1 MLKVMKRKLFLI
13 TCILGTSL
21 VFTTSAFATK
31 NKMTEDELSIY
42 ADNNI
47 LFYDPYGS
55 CIGSYEGGVLS
66 GEPDGTQIGFIKTYH
81 DIAVMHSINYGI
93 PWETVMAQGILESAS
108 GTSYFARERNNF
120 FGIGAFDSNPD
131 NAFSYATPA
140 EGWEGYY
147 KNIVNTPTYRNHG
160 VFQGDTVTN
169 PYAYAQAIKNAGYA
183 TDPNY
188 VSKLSSLI
196 SMIEKVSEEE
206 GWKSSKELAEE
217 HPEWYENAARN
228 AAGGGDGG
236 DGVGLDEI
244 SSCVVTKT
252 AETKAEENAAVAE
265 GKLVN
270 GGMEASQAQ
279 SFMEAYARESD
290 KMQHG
295 TVTFEGVSIEDVG
308 CPSGSLNNCS
318 AFTKWFL
325 NRYTT
330 LGPNGVAL
338 IQGSQ
343 AVRQNLAMHP
353 QLQNGG
359 KVPRLY
365 AIMSSG
371 PMSGSADGW
380 ANHTGIVL
388 GIDEAK
394 NQIIIGEASCG
405 SGRGARS
412 YRPRAQVYSLSDYTN
427 SPSPYG
433 PTYAYTDNVLK
444 GI

>member
-1 MLKVMKRKLFLI
+1 MKRRIIFA
-13 TCILGTSL
+13 TCLLGTSL
-21 VFTTSAFATK
+21 VFTTGAFATK
-31 NKMTEDELSIY
+31 NKMTEEELSIY

-55 CIGSYEGGVLS
+55 CISASEDGGILG
-66 GEPDGTQIGFIKTYH
+66 GEPDGTQLGFIKTYH
-81 DIAVMHSINYGI
+81 DIAVTLSINYGI

-131 NAFSYATPA
+131 NAFSYATPM

-160 VFQGDTVTN
+160 VFQGDTITN

-196 SMIEKVSEEE
+196 SMIERVSEEE

-217 HPEWYENAARN
+217 YPEWYENAAKN
-228 AAGGGDGG
+228 AAGGD
-236 DGVGLDEI
+236 DSDVGMDEMTT
-244 SSCVVTKT
+244 CVVSKK
-252 AETKAEENAAVAE
+252 EDKKAEEDQAVIE
-265 GKLVN
+265 GKLVS
-270 GGMEASQAQ
+270 GGMSLAQAQ

-295 TVTFEGVSIEDVG
+295 TVTFQGVSIEDVG

-330 LGPNGVAL
+330 LGPNGVTL

-343 AVRQNLAMHP
+343 AVSQNLASHP
-353 QLQNGG
+353 QLKNGG
-359 KVPRLY
+359 KTPRMY

-371 PMSGSADGW
+371 PVSGSADGW

-388 GIDEAK
+388 GIDESK

-412 YRPRAQVYSLSDYTN
+412 YRPRAQAYSLSEYTN
-427 SPSPYG
+427 SSSPYG
-433 PTYAYTDNVLK
+433 PTYAYTDSVLK

>member
-1 MLKVMKRKLFLI
+1 MLKVMKHKKILI
-13 TCILGTSL
+13 ILPVICLLAVSSN
-21 VFTTSAFATK
+21 VFAKKSG
-31 NKMTEDELSIY
+31 MTEEELGIY

-55 CIGSYEGGVLS
+55 CVSTMGEGGVL
-66 GEPDGTQIGFIKTYH
+66 GGDPDGTQLGFIKRYH

-131 NAFSYATPA
+131 NAFSYPTPEA
-140 EGWEGYY
+140 GWEGYY
-147 KNIVNTPTYRNHG
+147 KNIATTPTYRNHG
-160 VFQGDTVTN
+160 VFQGDTITN

-183 TDPNY
+183 TDPSY

-196 SMIEKVSEEE
+196 SMIEGVSKSE
-206 GWKSSKELAEE
+206 GWESSAELAAE
-217 HPEWYENAARN
+217 HPEWFENAARN
-228 AAGGGDGG
+228 AAGGGASDDYAG
-236 DGVGLDEI
+236 EEFTT
-244 SSCVVTKT
+244 CVTSKKD
-252 AETKAEENAAVAE
+252 ETKAEEDVAATE
-265 GKLVN
+265 GKLIS
-270 GGMEASQAQ
+270 GGMTVSQAQ
-279 SFMEAYARESD
+279 AFMEAYAKESD

-295 TVTFEGVSIEDVG
+295 TVTFQGVSIEDVG
-308 CPSGSLNNCS
+308 CPSGALNNCS

-343 AVRQNLAMHP
+343 AVSQNLASHP
-353 QLQNGG
+353 QLKNGS
-359 KVPRLY
+359 KIPRLY

-371 PMSGSADGW
+371 PMSGSAGGW

-388 GIDEAK
+388 GIDESK
-394 NQIIIGEASCG
+394 DQIIIGEASCG
-405 SGRGARS
+405 AGRGARS
-412 YRPRAQVYSLSDYTN
+412 YRPRAQVYKLSEYTN
-427 SPSPYG
+427 SASSYG
-433 PTYAYTDNVLK
+433 PTYAYTDSVLK

>member
-1 MLKVMKRKLFLI
+1 MQTKSKVIF
-13 TCILGTSL
+13 TL
-21 VFTTSAFATK
+21 VFATILSVFSSNVFATK
-31 NKMTEDELSIY
+31 SKMTEEELGIY

-55 CIGSYEGGVLS
+55 CVSSAEEGGVL
-66 GEPDGTQIGFIKTYH
+66 GGDPDGTQLGFIKRYH

-120 FGIGAFDSNPD
+120 FGIGAFDSNPN
-131 NAFSYATPA
+131 NAFSYPTPEA
-140 EGWEGYY
+140 GWEGYY
-147 KNIVNTPTYRNHG
+147 KNIAVTPTYRNHG
-160 VFQGDTVTN
+160 VFQGDTITN
-169 PYAYAQAIKNAGYA
+169 PYAYARAIKAAGYA

-188 VSKLSSLI
+188 VNKLSSLI
-196 SMIEKVSEEE
+196 SMIEGVSKSE
-206 GWKSSKELAEE
+206 GWQSSAELAAE

-228 AAGGGDGG
+228 AAGGGGG
-236 DGVGLDEI
+236 DGDYDSEEFTT
-244 SSCVVTKT
+244 CVTSKK
-252 AETKAEENAAVAE
+252 AETKAEEDAAVKE
-265 GKLVN
+265 GKLVS
-270 GGMEASQAQ
+270 GGMTVSQAQ

-295 TVTFEGVSIEDVG
+295 TVTFQGVSIEDVG

-330 LGPNGVAL
+330 LGPGGVAL

-343 AVRQNLAMHP
+343 AVKQNLASHP
-353 QLQNGG
+353 QLKNGG
-359 KVPRLY
+359 KIPRLY

-371 PMSGSADGW
+371 PMSGSAGGW

-388 GIDEAK
+388 GIDESTD
-394 NQIIIGEASCG
+394 QIIIGEASCG
-405 SGRGARS
+405 SGNGRRS
-412 YRPRAQVYSLSDYTN
+412 YRPRAQVYKLSDYTN
-427 SPSPYG
+427 SSSPYG
-433 PTYAYTDNVLK
+433 PTYAYTDSVLK
-444 GI
+444 GL

>member
-1 MLKVMKRKLFLI
+1 MLKVMKRKLLLVPFLFI
-13 TCILGTSL
+13 GAAFL
-21 VFTTSAFATK
+21 VAPASAK
-31 NKMTEDELSIY
+31 SRMTEEELGIY

-47 LFYDPYGS
+47 LFYDPYGN
-55 CIGSYEGGVLS
+55 CIGSGEGGVLS
-66 GEPDGTQIGFIKTYH
+66 GEPDGTQVGFIKTYH

-131 NAFSYATPA
+131 NAFSYETPEA
-140 EGWEGYY
+140 GWEGYY

-160 VFQGDTVTN
+160 VFQGDTITN

-196 SMIEKVSEEE
+196 SMIERVSEEE
-206 GWKSSKELAEE
+206 GWKSSKELADE

-244 SSCVVTKT
+244 SSCVVNKT
-252 AETKAEENAAVAE
+252 TETKAEENTAVAE
-265 GKLVN
+265 GKLIN
-270 GGMEASQAQ
+270 GGMDLAQAQ
-279 SFMEAYARESD
+279 SFMEAYAREAD

-295 TVTFEGVSIEDVG
+295 LVTFEGVQIEDVG

-330 LGPNGVAL
+330 LGPSGVSL

-343 AVRQNLAMHP
+343 AVKQNLAMHP
-353 QLQNGG
+353 QLKDGG
-359 KVPRLY
+359 KIPKLY
-365 AIMSSG
+365 AVMSSG
-371 PMSGSADGW
+371 PMSGSAGGW

-388 GIDEAK
+388 GINKEKD
-394 NQIIIGEASCG
+394 QIIIGEASCG
-405 SGRGARS
+405 SGKGARS
-412 YRPRAQVYSLSDYTN
+412 YRPRAQVYSLSEYTN
-427 SPSPYG
+427 SSSPYG

>member
-1 MLKVMKRKLFLI
+1 MRVRNRSI
-13 TCILGTSL
+13 AL
-21 VFTTSAFATK
+21 VLAVVFFTTLSSGAFATK
-31 NKMTEDELSIY
+31 SKMTEEELGIY

-55 CIGSYEGGVLS
+55 CVSSYEEGGVL
-66 GEPDGTQIGFIKTYH
+66 GGDPDGTQLGFIKRYH
-81 DIAVMHSINYGI
+81 DTAVMHSINYGI

-131 NAFSYATPA
+131 NAFSYPTPEA
-140 EGWEGYY
+140 GWEGYY
-147 KNIVNTPTYRNHG
+147 KNIAVTPTYRNHG
-160 VFQGDTVTN
+160 VFQGETITN
-169 PYAYAQAIKNAGYA
+169 PYAYARAIKNAGYA

-196 SMIEKVSEEE
+196 SMIEGVSKSE
-206 GWKSSKELAEE
+206 GWQSSAELAEE

-228 AAGGGDGG
+228 AAGGGGG
-236 DGVGLDEI
+236 DGGYDSEEFTT
-244 SSCVVTKT
+244 CVTSKKT
-252 AETKAEENAAVAE
+252 ETKAEEDAGVRE
-265 GKLVN
+265 GKLVS
-270 GGMEASQAQ
+270 GGMDVSQAQ
-279 SFMEAYARESD
+279 SFMEAYAREAD

-295 TVTFEGVSIEDVG
+295 LVTFQGVSIEDVG

-330 LGPNGVAL
+330 LGPSGVAL

-343 AVRQNLAMHP
+343 AVKQNLASHP
-353 QLQNGG
+353 QLKNGG
-359 KVPRLY
+359 KVPKLY

-371 PMSGSADGW
+371 PMSGSAGGW

-388 GIDEAK
+388 GIDESK

-405 SGRGARS
+405 SGRGGRS
-412 YRPRAQVYSLSDYTN
+412 YRPRAQVYKLSDYTN
-427 SPSPYG
+427 SSSIYG
-433 PTYAYTDNVLK
+433 PTYAYTDSVLK
-444 GI
+444 GL

>member
-1 MLKVMKRKLFLI
+1 MKHKLFLV

-21 VFTTSAFATK
+21 VFTTSTFATK
-31 NKMTEDELSIY
+31 SKMTEEELSIY

-55 CIGSYEGGVLS
+55 CVSASADGGVLG
-66 GEPDGTQIGFIKTYH
+66 GEPDGTQVSFIKTYH
-81 DIAVMHSINYGI
+81 DVAVTLSINYGI

-131 NAFSYATPA
+131 NAFSYATPM

-160 VFQGDTVTN
+160 VFQGETITN

-196 SMIEKVSEEE
+196 SMIENLSQQE

-217 HPEWYENAARN
+217 YPEWYENAAKN
-228 AAGGGDGG
+228 AAGGDGS
-236 DGVGLDEI
+236 DVGMDEMTT
-244 SSCVVTKT
+244 CVVSKK
-252 AETKAEENAAVAE
+252 EDTKAEEDQAVTE
-265 GKLVN
+265 GKLVS
-270 GGMEASQAQ
+270 GGMSLAQAQ

-295 TVTFEGVSIEDVG
+295 TVTFQGVSIEDVG

-343 AVRQNLAMHP
+343 AVSQNLASHP
-353 QLQNGG
+353 QLKNGG
-359 KVPRLY
+359 RTPRMY

-371 PMSGSADGW
+371 PVSGSADGW

-388 GIDEAK
+388 GIDESK

-405 SGRGARS
+405 SGRGSRA
-412 YRPRAQVYSLSDYTN
+412 YRPRAQAYSLSEYTN
-427 SPSPYG
+427 SSSPYG
-433 PTYAYTDNVLK
+433 PTYAYTDSVLK